1 MRTNSSIPCLQQLW
15 RSDAHVCEG
24 GEDEDLNNWSS
35 EEKYPKKSTHFFL
48 TSHQLKLCVF
58 GGEEVVF
65 AQTCTEMYVYTQL
78 TMCKVQ
84 CVCVCVQTH

>member
-1 MRTNSSIPCLQQLW
+1 MAR
-15 RSDAHVCEG
+15 
-24 GEDEDLNNWSS
+24 
-35 EEKYPKKSTHFFL
+35 EESRRRKTSTTDRRRKNIKKKSTHTFFL
-48 TSHQLKLCVF
+48 TSHQPLSCLF

-84 CVCVCVQTH
+84 YVCVCVQTH